1 MQVHTYWRIR
11 RHVVF
16 GCIIALATAAFAQ
29 TPAPRGP
36 RVLPPGPMIDG
47 GKVTLT
53 SPALSVDLLKYSGT
67 VAQLS
72 PTADA
77 SLDYTPGDR
86 LKERS
91 ADTFYHLGDLDLRV
105 RAVGTNDWTD
115 ISTAFQ
121 RAPVAVVSSDDTH
134 FTGDVTSS
142 LPAGTPLKVVRTWAV
157 EKDDLVLRFAVT
169 NTSGSPVE
177 LGGVGI

>member
-1 MQVHTYWRIR
+1 MPALHTRLPLL
-11 RHVVF
+11 VF
-16 GCIIALATAAFAQ
+16 TMAVSISAQ
-29 TPAPRGP
+29 TTPPRGP

-91 ADTFYHLGDLDLRV
+91 ADTFYHLGDLDLRI
-105 RAVGTNDWTD
+105 RAVGVNDWTD
-115 ISTAFQ
+115 VSTAFQ
-121 RAPVAVVSSDDTH
+121 RAPVVVVSSDNAH
-134 FTGDVTSS
+134 FTSDVT
-142 LPAGTPLKVVRTWAV
+142 
-157 EKDDLVLRFAVT
+157 
-169 NTSGSPVE
+169 
-177 LGGVGI
+177 